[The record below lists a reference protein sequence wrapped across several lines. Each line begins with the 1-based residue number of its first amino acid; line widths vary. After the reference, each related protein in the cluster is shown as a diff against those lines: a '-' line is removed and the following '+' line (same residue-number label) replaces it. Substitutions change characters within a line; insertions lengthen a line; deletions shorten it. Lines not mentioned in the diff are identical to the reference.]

1 MGWFFTLFYND
12 RLDELGASLISSIR
26 LFLYLI
32 IFFTTVHLYG
42 DVEKPVVGKTKI
54 SKVEYYKY
62 WNPYRRVLDL
72 RGKPQ
77 SFYGQI
83 YYQATYNKE
92 GRIKTVTR
100 FGKDRKPKETYYFI
114 WSRSG
119 ARSEY
124 KVKFHE
130 GGNVSRL
137 DKDLYANELSYVRP
151 GWVAHFISRS
161 DGRPREVSFS
171 DSIGFKYF
179 SYHFNYTVV
188 KEDNIF
194 SEVVESSYFDSND
207 AFVGRHLLFWE
218 KGAYLRMI
226 QYFDPENKTIQT
238 KEYLHDKKLQETV
251 RVIIDQEGKEV
262 ERKIIPLMPPDK
274 YAYKY
279 EWT

>member
-12 RLDELGASLISSIR
+12 CLDELGASLISSIR

-137 DKDLYANELSYVRP
+137 DKDLYANELS
-151 GWVAHFISRS
+151 
-161 DGRPREVSFS
+161 
-171 DSIGFKYF
+171 
-179 SYHFNYTVV
+179 
-188 KEDNIF
+188 
-194 SEVVESSYFDSND
+194 
-207 AFVGRHLLFWE
+207 
-218 KGAYLRMI
+218 
-226 QYFDPENKTIQT
+226 
-238 KEYLHDKKLQETV
+238 
-251 RVIIDQEGKEV
+251 
-262 ERKIIPLMPPDK
+262 
-274 YAYKY
+274 
-279 EWT
+279 

>member
-1 MGWFFTLFYND
+1 M
-12 RLDELGASLISSIR
+12 GASLISSIH
-26 LFLYLI
+26 LFVYLI
-32 IFFTTVHLYG
+32 IILPSISLYG
-42 DVEKPVVGKTKI
+42 GVEESVVPKKKLL
-54 SKVEYYKY
+54 KVEYYKY
-62 WNPYRRVLDL
+62 WNPYRRVVDL
-72 RGKPQ
+72 RGKPH

-83 YYQATYNKE
+83 YYQVTYNKE

-171 DSIGFKYF
+171 DSIGFEYF

-188 KEDNIF
+188 KEDDIF

-207 AFVGRHLLFWE
+207 EFVGRHVLYWG
-218 KGAYLRMI
+218 KGA
-226 QYFDPENKTIQT
+226 
-238 KEYLHDKKLQETV
+238 
-251 RVIIDQEGKEV
+251 
-262 ERKIIPLMPPDK
+262 
-274 YAYKY
+274 
-279 EWT
+279 